1 MSKIRALLDLN
12 VATVQKI
19 GTAVKKN
26 PGLGLTVSYIVL
38 VFAFRGVEF
47 LRLLRHGPSGELGD
61 FLAGVFAPV
70 ALGWL
75 IYGYFLQREELRLQR
90 QELKRTGDAL
100 SEQAAIEKERRKG
113 ERLKATP
120 RFSLERE
127 EKSIPPFSFLIRN
140 GGGDAYRVQVQCFNG
155 LDQDKIIEID
165 QIQRNTQIPFSLTTK
180 FLRRSHFFCSI
191 RAFSEDGEKATQK
204 WSVEV
209 GVISGK
215 PWAEIME
222 VDP

>member
-38 VFAFRGVEF
+38 VFAFRGVDF
-47 LRLLRHGPSGELGD
+47 WHLLRHGPSGELGD

-100 SEQAAIEKERRKG
+100 SEQTAIEKERREG

-120 RFSLERE
+120 RFFLERE
-127 EKSIPPFSFLIRN
+127 EKSFPPFSFLIRN
-140 GGGDAYRVQVQCFNG
+140 GGGDAYQVEVQCSNG
-155 LDQDKIIEID
+155 LDQDELIEKN
-165 QIQRNTQIPFSLTTK
+165 QIQRNTQIPLSLTDE
-180 FLRRSHFFCSI
+180 FLRRPYFSCSI
-191 RAFSEDGEKATQK
+191 RAFSEDGEKVTQE
-204 WSVEV
+204 WSVAIS
-209 GVISGK
+209 VISGK